1 MGLKQQ
7 PKCID
12 KTCRFCD
19 DDTCEDWE
27 EKECGS

>member
-7 PKCID
+7 PKCKD

-27 EKECGS
+27 EKE

>member
-7 PKCID
+7 PKCKD

-27 EKECGS
+27 EDKC